1 MNYTDFTD
9 SPFYTST
16 GNTYPQYCC
25 NLTSSI
31 FPCRGSDANQS
42 VPQQSSGFILTLRE
56 TNVIFYFISFFLEM
70 VEGCYIKLLTAIEE
84 NAIIIAGVAI
94 GIAAI
99 EVHQTFYLA
108 YLENIGKGDARL
120 MFQESF
126 FFILLTHVCETR
138 GLFLQVRRSV
148 SS

>member
-1 MNYTDFTD
+1 
-9 SPFYTST
+9 
-16 GNTYPQYCC
+16 
-25 NLTSSI
+25 
-31 FPCRGSDANQS
+31 
-42 VPQQSSGFILTLRE
+42 
-56 TNVIFYFISFFLEM
+56 M

-126 FFILLTHVCETR
+126 FLFYFINVCLRDTR
-138 GLFLQVRRSV
+138 AHSPGQEVSEFLNI
-148 SS
+148 SSLMC